1 MAAAPGAGTADPR
14 FFGMG
19 ASAARGRGNAVAG
32 VCPQH
37 DILWPDLTVEDH
49 LLFYARL
56 KGVSKKDEDLA
67 VSDAL
72 ARVSLTKFRH
82 RQSKGLSGGEK
93 RRLSI
98 AIALIGD
105 GQVIFLDEPTVSART
120 QFARGSLDRRPG
132 FPD

>member
-1 MAAAPGAGTADPR
+1 MFCCPLGG
-14 FFGMG
+14 GG
-19 ASAARGRGNAVAG
+19 GRAHAG

-56 KGVSKKDEDLA
+56 KGVDKTDEQLA
-67 VSDAL
+67 VTDAL
-72 ARVSLTKFRH
+72 ARVSLTSFRH

-105 GQVIFLDEPTVSART
+105 GQVIFLDEPTVRTPRSA
-120 QFARGSLDRRPG
+120 
-132 FPD
+132 